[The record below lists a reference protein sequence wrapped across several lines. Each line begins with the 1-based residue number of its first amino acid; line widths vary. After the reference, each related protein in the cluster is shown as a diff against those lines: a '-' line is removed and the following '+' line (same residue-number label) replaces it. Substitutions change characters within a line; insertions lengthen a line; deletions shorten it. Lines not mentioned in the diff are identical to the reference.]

1 MRTINCQLCHLACGK
16 IDDAGRIYLHPRVI
30 SAEHTYSWFRS
41 SYHIVDPDLLIRR
54 INLTACKVVDE
65 NDTAPV
71 GTAGEQLDLF
81 TDYEELE
88 RRQAEEQAALEKE
101 RHKQLAVLELKKRY
115 GKNIIL
121 KGMNL
126 EEDATARDRN
136 AQIGGHKA

>member
-1 MRTINCQLCHLACGK
+1 MELYDR
-16 IDDAGRIYLHPRVI
+16 
-30 SAEHTYSWFRS
+30 
-41 SYHIVDPDLLIRR
+41 IVDPDLLIRR

-65 NDTAPV
+65 NDTAPI
-71 GTAGEQLDLF
+71 GTVGEQLDLF

-88 RRQAEEQAALEKE
+88 RQQAEEQAALEKE
-101 RHKQLAVLELKKRY
+101 RQKQLAVLELKKRY

>member
-1 MRTINCQLCHLACGK
+1 MALYDR
-16 IDDAGRIYLHPRVI
+16 
-30 SAEHTYSWFRS
+30 
-41 SYHIVDPDLLIRR
+41 IVDPELLIRR

-71 GTAGEQLDLF
+71 GTVGEQLDLF

-101 RHKQLAVLELKKRY
+101 RHMQVAVLELKKRY

>member
-1 MRTINCQLCHLACGK
+1 MTGSTETANLARQTSSTRL
-16 IDDAGRIYLHPRVI
+16 ITDAVMELYDR
-30 SAEHTYSWFRS
+30 
-41 SYHIVDPDLLIRR
+41 IVDPDLLIRR

-71 GTAGEQLDLF
+71 GTVGEQLDLF

-88 RRQAEEQAALEKE
+88 RRQAEDKAALEKE
-101 RHKQLAVLELKKRY
+101 RHMQKAVLELKKRY